1 MAVGGSITSWLQSSR
16 MRRLLAVL
24 IVVLPSSL
32 KRRIGRVFFGWDIHP
47 TAYLGPSLILVSKL
61 TMGPGASI
69 GPLNVVRGLEEL
81 RLDEGAVIAERNWIS
96 GFRLGDEQFE
106 HSPNRH
112 PALILGRYAQIAV
125 GHKID
130 CSDRVEL
137 RDHAVLAGFQ
147 TTILTH
153 SLDLVRDRHV
163 TRPVEIGEHSAVMTD
178 SILLSGTNVPAY
190 CIVSAGSVVNTR
202 LKDEYTFY
210 SGNPARAVR
219 TLPPT
224 LGFFRRKDPEPLDV
238 STDRHPHEELIP
250 GRAEN

>member
-1 MAVGGSITSWLQSSR
+1 

-24 IVVLPSSL
+24 MVVLPSSL
-32 KRRIGRVFFGWDIHP
+32 RRRLGRAVFGWEIHP
-47 TAYLGPSLILVSKL
+47 SAYLGPSLILVPKL
-61 TMGPGASI
+61 RMGPGASI

-81 RLDEGAVIAERNWIS
+81 RLDEGARIAERNWIS
-96 GFRLGDEQFE
+96 GFRLGFE
-106 HSPNRH
+106 PLEHARNRY
-112 PALILGRYAQIAV
+112 PALILGRHAEITV

-137 RDHAVLAGFQ
+137 HDHAAVAGFQ

-178 SILLSGTNVPAY
+178 CILMSGTRIPAY
-190 CIVSAGSVVNTR
+190 CIVSAGSVINTK
-202 LKDEYTFY
+202 LTEEYTFY
-210 SGNPARAVR
+210 SGNPARAER

-224 LGFFRRKDPEPLDV
+224 LGFFRRDGGP
-238 STDRHPHEELIP
+238 PHGVRDLGQYEEV
-250 GRAEN
+250 AS